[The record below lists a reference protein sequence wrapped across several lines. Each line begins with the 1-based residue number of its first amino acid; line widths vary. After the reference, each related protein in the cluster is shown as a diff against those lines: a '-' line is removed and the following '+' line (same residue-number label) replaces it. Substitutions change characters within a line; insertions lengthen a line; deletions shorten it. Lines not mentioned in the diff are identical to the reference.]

1 MTSHLQAPLCRQWD
15 DINVGMKVEV
25 LNTNAVLPSKV
36 YWIATVIQIAGV
48 YICMS
53 VYFNGAIALL
63 NKQSMFMNLTR
74 CHIYFNVEG
83 SPVEFLTP
91 CSGVVR

>member
-1 MTSHLQAPLCRQWD
+1 MTSHLQAPLCPQWD

-48 YICMS
+48 YICLS
-53 VYFNGAIALL
+53 VYLKGAIAPQ

-74 CHIYFNVEG
+74 CQIILFQ
-83 SPVEFLTP
+83 S
-91 CSGVVR
+91 